1 MDQPEPKKRR
11 LEGMSVEDRLRRSRE
26 RNREHARRTRQ
37 RKKAQLQT
45 LQSRVAELQ
54 EEGRRPTYGLT
65 TSVDTFNVWRLE
77 THEYAAIVRDVRAAE
92 TWREKLGYVWGPP
105 GWRPTI
111 DPAPRTVMPQDAVPP
126 PSTTSGP

>member
-45 LQSRVAELQ
+45 LQSRFAELQ
-54 EEGRRPTYGLT
+54 EAFAAGWKAAAGRSMPVHARAGL
-65 TSVDTFNVWRLE
+65 N
-77 THEYAAIVRDVRAAE
+77 
-92 TWREKLGYVWGPP
+92 
-105 GWRPTI
+105 
-111 DPAPRTVMPQDAVPP
+111 
-126 PSTTSGP
+126 